1 MSKLKS
7 LKVKNE
13 NGFDTAIDI
22 GANAA
27 NVNLA
32 DGTDLETKIGNLDTS
47 IESAQRKS
55 AGIYLFNA
63 EEGLSPSNNYKNYS
77 TLNNFQYNEMQLNKG
92 DLIIDKQ
99 GVLWKINAVNTAVLP
114 IGSRPYKV
122 TSSDK
127 LFEFL
132 PKSAFSYDS
141 GTQTLTITTEASE

>member
-63 EEGLSPSNNYKNYS
+63 EEGLSPSHRKPDCYALCRLSYP
-77 TLNNFQYNEMQLNKG
+77 
-92 DLIIDKQ
+92 DIQ
-99 GVLWKINAVNTAVLP
+99 GAEEGWYP
-114 IGSRPYKV
+114 IYR
-122 TSSDK
+122 
-127 LFEFL
+127 
-132 PKSAFSYDS
+132 
-141 GTQTLTITTEASE
+141 